1 LGQPLQICPIINA
14 VAFGTYIGYNCL
26 RKYADNEVTNLML
39 QSKWKLMLG
48 VVTVAAVA
56 VFVVQYVFSDAG
68 GSHGQGV
75 RYKEFAVERG
85 TYRVEVSATGVVRP
99 IDRIEIKSKASGRIE
114 HLPVEEGDFV
124 QKGDLICR
132 LDQTDVQADVDQAQ
146 ADLDI
151 AEAELTQAQNTFRR
165 SQELFGKGHI
175 PQEELDR
182 TDLSVAQA
190 KGKLVRARIALDQAQ
205 VRLSETIVRAPIG
218 GIILKKLVEAGQ
230 IIASGINN
238 VSGGTPIAAIADMHN
253 VHVEAGIDEIDVGKV
268 REGQSAVVTAE
279 AYPHQR
285 FSGTIVRIAPE
296 AKIEQNVT
304 LFDVVVVVENEN
316 GNLKSG
322 MNATVEITII
332 EQDNVL
338 LAPVMGLSRAEHP
351 DGKEASRNALV
362 KQDGKFIPREIEIGL
377 SDFRQAIVVSG
388 LQEGDTLG
396 VPMTSR
402 LKADNDRMEQRIRS
416 TRSFGSGNSSSRS
429 GN

>member
-1 LGQPLQICPIINA
+1 
-14 VAFGTYIGYNCL
+14 
-26 RKYADNEVTNLML
+26 ML
-39 QSKWKLMLG
+39 KSKWKLILG

-56 VFVVQYVFSDAG
+56 VVVIQYVFNDAG

-75 RYKEFAVERG
+75 RYKEFVVERG

-151 AEAELTQAQNTFRR
+151 AEAELTQALNTLRR
-165 SQELFGKGHI
+165 RQELFDKGHI
-175 PQEELDR
+175 PLEELDG
-182 TDLSVAQA
+182 TNLSVAQA
-190 KGKLVRARIALDQAQ
+190 KGKLVRARISLDQAQ
-205 VRLSETIVRAPIG
+205 VRMSETIVRAPIDG
-218 GIILKKLVEAGQ
+218 LILKKLVEAGQ

-238 VSGGTPIAAIADMHN
+238 VSGGTPIAVIADMHN

-268 REGQSAVVTAE
+268 SEGQIAVVIAE

-296 AKIEQNVT
+296 ARLEQNVT

-332 EQDNVL
+332 EQDNVV
-338 LAPVMGLSRAEHP
+338 LAPVMALSKAEYP
-351 DGKEASRNALV
+351 GESKSIRSTLV
-362 KQDGKFIPREIEIGL
+362 KEDGMFIPREIEIGM

-388 LQEGDTLG
+388 LEEGDTLG

-402 LKADNDRMEQRIRS
+402 LKAENDRLEQRIRS
-416 TRSFGSGNSSSRS
+416 TRSFGTGSSSS
-429 GN
+429 GSGK